1 MGSLK
6 HSKIKNVG
14 VLFELLTRQIT
25 SDTISS
31 KKQSPAIA
39 IVKEY
44 FKKDTILAR
53 ELDLFKALQQQKYT
67 SDSKAEKFID
77 IVISEYSKLN
87 RSKSKR
93 EKYNLVREIKKHYN
107 LDDFFKSRVSN
118 YRLNAS
124 IFNLLE
130 SNITSTSNNPS
141 QVMKYRYSI
150 VEHITGTNAST
161 KESTNSVLSEYATQ
175 EKDLRLLS
183 YKILLEKFNDKYGTL
198 TSKQKSL
205 LREYINNISNTSTL
219 KKYMVTEINIINKHL
234 KSLTAKVTDDIVK
247 VKLSE
252 VQTQLSNIKSDNV
265 IRDKHLV
272 SMLRSYDLI
281 KELKNVAKR

>member
-1 MGSLK
+1 MKPLK
-6 HSKIKNVG
+6 HSKVKNVG

-25 SDTISS
+25 SDTLSS
-31 KKQSPAIA
+31 KQKSPAIS
-39 IVKEY
+39 IVKEF
-44 FKKDTILAR
+44 FKKDTVLAR
-53 ELDLFKALQQQKYT
+53 ELDLYKALQQQKYT
-67 SDSKAEKFID
+67 SDAKAEKFID
-77 IVISEYSKLN
+77 IVISEYVKLN

-124 IFNLLE
+124 ICSLLE
-130 SNITSTSNNPS
+130 SNASIDSIKPS
-141 QVMKYRYSI
+141 QLMKYRFNI
-150 VEHITGTNAST
+150 VEHITGTHTST
-161 KESTNSVLSEYATQ
+161 KDSDTVLNEYSKQ

-219 KKYMVTEINIINKHL
+219 KKYIVTEVNIINKEL
-234 KSLTAKVTDDIVK
+234 SALIENVTDDIVK
-247 VKLSE
+247 VKLTE
-252 VQTQLSNIKSDNV
+252 VQAQLSNIQNDKV
-265 IRDKHLV
+265 VRDKHLV

-281 KELKNVAKR
+281 KELKNVAK